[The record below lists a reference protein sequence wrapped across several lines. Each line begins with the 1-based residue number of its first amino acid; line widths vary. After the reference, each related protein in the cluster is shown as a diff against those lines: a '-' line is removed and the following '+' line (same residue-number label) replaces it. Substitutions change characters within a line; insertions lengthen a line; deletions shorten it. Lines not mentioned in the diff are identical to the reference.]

1 MIKGVRPMS
10 KRIIINDRLVD
21 QTMVPRSL
29 SSRKGE
35 NGILLVVGASDI
47 YHGAPLLSSMAGLRS
62 GVDLVYTGVPQRN
75 VLALRSFSPNI
86 IVLPFSHDSLDITSV
101 RDLLHVLPKKPDAAA
116 IGMGLNI
123 ARNKALTYLINE
135 LRGMQTKLLLD
146 ASALIPDVLKH
157 ISGTNSIITP
167 HLGEFT
173 RMFSMES
180 SIQSLVHR
188 NVSLKKLI
196 SIVVEMAEKYGIT
209 IVLKGEYN
217 VIASG
222 IDGNVSVIKR
232 STPAMTVGG
241 TGDVLS
247 GLVAGLLTKLDP
259 FLASIMGVYL
269 NGLAALQA
277 SKTLG
282 LHLLA
287 TDLIDNLPYVM
298 KKFDKIK

>member
-1 MIKGVRPMS
+1 M
-10 KRIIINDRLVD
+10 D
-21 QTMVPRSL
+21 
-29 SSRKGE
+29 
-35 NGILLVVGASDI
+35 
-47 YHGAPLLSSMAGLRS
+47 MA
-62 GVDLVYTGVPQRN
+62 
-75 VLALRSFSPNI
+75 
-86 IVLPFSHDSLDITSV
+86 SV
-101 RDLLHVLPKKPDAAA
+101 REILHVLPKKPDAAA
-116 IGMGLNI
+116 IGMGLDI
-123 ARNKALTYLINE
+123 AQIKGLIYLINE
-135 LRGMQTKLLLD
+135 LKGMQTKLLLD

-157 ISGTNSIITP
+157 ISG
-167 HLGEFT
+167 
-173 RMFSMES
+173 
-180 SIQSLVHR
+180 
-188 NVSLKKLI
+188 KLI
-196 SIVVEMAEKYGIT
+196 SAVVEMAEKYGIT

-222 IDGNVSVIKR
+222 IGGTVSVIKR

-277 SKTLG
+277 SKKLG

>member
-1 MIKGVRPMS
+1 MP
-10 KRIIINDRLVD
+10 KRIVINDQLVS
-21 QTMVPRSL
+21 QTMVPRSI

-35 NGILLVVGASDI
+35 NGIMLVVGASDI

-62 GVDLVYTGVPQRN
+62 GVDLVYTGVPERN
-75 VLALRSFSPNI
+75 VLAVRSYSPNI
-86 IVLPFSHDSLDITSV
+86 IVLPFSHNSLDITSV
-101 RDLLHVLPKKPDAAA
+101 REILHILPKKPDAAA

-123 ARNKALTYLINE
+123 AQIKGLTYLINE
-135 LRGMQTKLLLD
+135 LKGMQTKLLLD

-157 ISGTNSIITP
+157 ISGTNTIITP
-167 HLGEFT
+167 HLGEFK
-173 RMFSMES
+173 RVFSTES
-180 SIQSLVHR
+180 SIQLLIQKKS
-188 NVSLKKLI
+188 SLKKLI
-196 SIVVEMAEKYGIT
+196 SLVVEMAEKYGIT
-209 IVLKGEYN
+209 IILKGEYN

-222 IDGNVSVIKR
+222 IGGNVSVIKR

-259 FLASIMGVYL
+259 FLASTMGVYL

-277 SKTLG
+277 SKKLG

>member
-1 MIKGVRPMS
+1 MP
-10 KRIIINDRLVD
+10 KRVIVSDRLVS
-21 QTMVPRSL
+21 QTMVPRSE

-35 NGILLVVGASDI
+35 NGIMLVVGASNI

-101 RDLLHVLPKKPDAAA
+101 RDLLHVLPKKPHAAA

-123 ARNKALTYLINE
+123 ARTKALTYLINE

-173 RMFSMES
+173 RMFSMDS

-232 STPAMTVGG
+232 STPALTVGG

>member
-1 MIKGVRPMS
+1 MIQGVIPMS
-10 KRIIINDRLVD
+10 KRININDLLVSK
-21 QTMVPRSL
+21 TMVPRSV

-62 GVDLVYTGVPQRN
+62 GVDLVYTSVPQRN
-75 VLALRSFSPNI
+75 VLALRSYSPNI
-86 IVLPFSHDSLDITSV
+86 IVLPFPHDSLDVTSA
-101 RDLLHVLPKKPDAAA
+101 REILRLLPKKPDAAA

-123 ARNKALTYLINE
+123 AQTKGLTHLIND
-135 LRGMQTKLLLD
+135 LKGMQTKLLLD

-157 ISGTNSIITP
+157 ITGTNTIITP
-167 HLGEFT
+167 HLGEFK
-173 RMFSMES
+173 RLFSTES
-180 SIQSLVHR
+180 SIPLLPQKK
-188 NVSLKKLI
+188 VSLKKLI
-196 SIVVEMAEKYGIT
+196 SGVIEMAGKYGIT
-209 IVLKGEYN
+209 IILKGEYN
-217 VIASG
+217 IIASG
-222 IDGNVSVIKR
+222 TGGNVTVIKR

-247 GLVAGLLTKLDP
+247 GLVGGLLTKLDP
-259 FLASIMGVYL
+259 FLASITGVYL

-277 SKTLG
+277 SKRLG

>member
-1 MIKGVRPMS
+1 MS
-10 KRIIINDRLVD
+10 KRININDLLVSK
-21 QTMVPRSL
+21 TMVPRSV

-62 GVDLVYTGVPQRN
+62 GVDLVYTSVPQRN
-75 VLALRSFSPNI
+75 VLALRSYSPNV
-86 IVLPFSHDSLDITSV
+86 IVLPFPHDSLDVTSA
-101 RDLLHVLPKKPDAAA
+101 REILRLLPKKPDAAA

-123 ARNKALTYLINE
+123 AQTKGLTQLIND
-135 LRGMQTKLLLD
+135 LKGMQTKLLLD

-157 ISGTNSIITP
+157 ITGTNTIITP
-167 HLGEFT
+167 HLGEFK
-173 RMFSMES
+173 RLFSTES
-180 SIQSLVHR
+180 SIPFLPQK

-196 SIVVEMAEKYGIT
+196 SGVIEMAGKYGIT
-209 IVLKGEYN
+209 IILKGEYN

-222 IDGNVSVIKR
+222 TGGNVTVIKR

-247 GLVAGLLTKLDP
+247 GLVGGLLTKLDP
-259 FLASIMGVYL
+259 FLASITGVYL

-277 SKTLG
+277 SKRLG

>member
-1 MIKGVRPMS
+1 MP
-10 KRIIINDRLVD
+10 KRIFINDRLVS
-21 QTMVPRSL
+21 QTMVPRSI

-35 NGILLVVGASDI
+35 NGVLLVVGASHI

-75 VLALRSFSPNI
+75 ALALRSYSPNI
-86 IVLPFSHDSLDITSV
+86 IVLPFSHDSLHMTSV
-101 RDLLHVLPKKPDAAA
+101 REILRALPKKPDAAA
-116 IGMGLNI
+116 IGMGLDI
-123 ARNKALTYLINE
+123 AQIKGLTNLINE
-135 LRGMQTKLLLD
+135 LKGMQTKLLLD

-157 ISGTNSIITP
+157 ISETNTVITP
-167 HLGEFT
+167 HFGEFK
-173 RMFSMES
+173 RLFSIES
-180 SIQSLVHR
+180 SIQFLTQKKASLE
-188 NVSLKKLI
+188 KLI
-196 SIVVEMAEKYGIT
+196 SAVVKMAEKYGIT
-209 IVLKGEYN
+209 IILKGEYN
-217 VIASG
+217 VVASG
-222 IDGNVSVIKR
+222 INGNVSVIKR

-269 NGLAALQA
+269 NGLAGLQA
-277 SKTLG
+277 SEKLG

-298 KKFDKIK
+298 KKFDKIQ

>member
-1 MIKGVRPMS
+1 MIEGLSPMP
-10 KRIIINDRLVD
+10 KRIVINDRIVS
-21 QTMVPRSL
+21 QTMKPRSI

-35 NGILLVVGASDI
+35 NGIMLVVGASDI

-62 GVDLVYTGVPQRN
+62 GVDLVYTGVPERN
-75 VLALRSFSPNI
+75 VLALRSYSPNI
-86 IVLPFSHDSLDITSV
+86 IVLPFSHNSLDITSV
-101 RDLLHVLPKKPDAAA
+101 REILHVLPKKPDAAA

-123 ARNKALTYLINE
+123 AQIKGLTYLINE
-135 LRGMQTKLLLD
+135 LKSMQTKLLLD

-157 ISGTNSIITP
+157 ISGTNTIITP
-167 HLGEFT
+167 HLGEFK
-173 RMFSMES
+173 RIFSTES
-180 SIQSLVHR
+180 SIQVL
-188 NVSLKKLI
+188 NQKKASLKKLI
-196 SIVVEMAEKYGIT
+196 SLVVEMAEKYGIT
-209 IVLKGEYN
+209 IILKGEYN

-222 IDGNVSVIKR
+222 IGGNVSVIKR

-259 FLASIMGVYL
+259 FFASIMGVYL

-277 SKTLG
+277 SKRLG

>member
-1 MIKGVRPMS
+1 MIYGVRPLP
-10 KRIIINDRLVD
+10 KRIVINDRLVS
-21 QTMVPRSL
+21 QTMVPRSI

-35 NGILLVVGASDI
+35 NGILLVVGASEI

-75 VLALRSFSPNI
+75 VLALRSYSPNI
-86 IVLPFSHDSLDITSV
+86 IVLPFSHDSLDMTSA
-101 RDLLHVLPKKPDAAA
+101 REILHILPKKPDAAA
-116 IGMGLNI
+116 IGMGLDI
-123 ARNKALTYLINE
+123 AQIKGLGYLINE
-135 LRGMQTKLLLD
+135 LKGMQTKLLLD
-146 ASALIPDVLKH
+146 ASALIPEVLKH
-157 ISGTNSIITP
+157 ISGTNTIITP
-167 HLGEFT
+167 HLGEFN
-173 RMFSMES
+173 RMFSKES
-180 SIQSLVHR
+180 SIQFLIQNKASL
-188 NVSLKKLI
+188 NKLI

-209 IVLKGEYN
+209 IILKGEYN

-222 IDGNVSVIKR
+222 IGGHVSVIKR

-259 FLASIMGVYL
+259 FLASIMGVHL
-269 NGLAALQA
+269 NGLAALEA
-277 SKTLG
+277 SKRLG

>member
-1 MIKGVRPMS
+1 MSPMPN
-10 KRIIINDRLVD
+10 RIVINDRLVS
-21 QTMVPRSL
+21 QAMMPRSM

-35 NGILLVVGASDI
+35 NGIMLVVGASGI

-62 GVDLVYTGVPQRN
+62 GVDLVYTGVPQSN
-75 VLALRSFSPNI
+75 VLALRSHSPNI

-101 RDLLHVLPKKPDAAA
+101 REILHVLPKKPDAAA
-116 IGMGLNI
+116 IGMGLSI
-123 ARNKALTYLINE
+123 AQIKGLTYLINE
-135 LRGMQTKLLLD
+135 LKSMQTRLLLD
-146 ASALIPDVLKH
+146 ASALIPDVLEH
-157 ISGTNSIITP
+157 ISGTNTIITP

-173 RMFSMES
+173 RVFSTES
-180 SIQSLVHR
+180 SIQFLIQKKA
-188 NVSLKKLI
+188 SLKKLI
-196 SIVVEMAEKYGIT
+196 SVVVKMAEKYGIT
-209 IVLKGEYN
+209 IILKGEYN

-222 IDGNVSVIKR
+222 ISGNVSVIKR

-259 FLASIMGVYL
+259 FLASIIGVYL
-269 NGLAALQA
+269 NGLAALRV
-277 SKTLG
+277 SKRLG

-298 KKFDKIK
+298 KKFDTIK

>member
-1 MIKGVRPMS
+1 MP
-10 KRIIINDRLVD
+10 KRIVINDQLVS
-21 QTMVPRSL
+21 QTMVPRSI

-35 NGILLVVGASDI
+35 NGIMLVVGASDI

-62 GVDLVYTGVPQRN
+62 GVDLVYTGVPERN
-75 VLALRSFSPNI
+75 VLAVRSYSPNI
-86 IVLPFSHDSLDITSV
+86 IVLPFSHNSLDITSV
-101 RDLLHVLPKKPDAAA
+101 REILHILPKKPDAAA

-123 ARNKALTYLINE
+123 AQIKGLTYLINE
-135 LRGMQTKLLLD
+135 LKGMQTKLLLD

-157 ISGTNSIITP
+157 ISGTNTIITP
-167 HLGEFT
+167 HLGEFK
-173 RMFSMES
+173 RVFSTES
-180 SIQSLVHR
+180 SVQPLIQKKS
-188 NVSLKKLI
+188 SLKKSI
-196 SIVVEMAEKYGIT
+196 SLVVEMAEKYGIT
-209 IVLKGEYN
+209 IILKGEYN

-222 IDGNVSVIKR
+222 IGGNVSVIKR

-277 SKTLG
+277 SKKLG

>member
-1 MIKGVRPMS
+1 MIYGVRPLP
-10 KRIIINDRLVD
+10 KRIVVNDQLVS
-21 QTMVPRSL
+21 QTIVPRSI

-35 NGILLVVGASDI
+35 NGILLVVGASEI

-75 VLALRSFSPNI
+75 VLALRSYSPNI
-86 IVLPFSHDSLDITSV
+86 IVLPFSHDSLDMTSA
-101 RDLLHVLPKKPDAAA
+101 REILHILPKKPDAAA
-116 IGMGLNI
+116 IGMGLDI
-123 ARNKALTYLINE
+123 AQIKGLSYLINE
-135 LRGMQTKLLLD
+135 LKGMQTKLLLD
-146 ASALIPDVLKH
+146 ASALIPEALKH
-157 ISGTNSIITP
+157 ISGTNAIITP
-167 HLGEFT
+167 HLGEFK
-173 RMFSMES
+173 RVFSTES
-180 SIQSLVHR
+180 SIQFLIQKKASL
-188 NVSLKKLI
+188 NKLI
-196 SIVVEMAEKYGIT
+196 SVVVEMAEKYGIT
-209 IVLKGEYN
+209 IILKGEYN

-222 IDGNVSVIKR
+222 IGGNVSVIKR

-277 SKTLG
+277 SKRLG

>member
-1 MIKGVRPMS
+1 MP
-10 KRIIINDRLVD
+10 KRVIVSDRLVS
-21 QTMVPRSL
+21 QTMVPRSV

-35 NGILLVVGASDI
+35 NGIMLVVGASNI

-157 ISGTNSIITP
+157 ISGTNTIITP
-167 HLGEFT
+167 HLGEFM
-173 RMFSMES
+173 RVFSMES
-180 SIQSLVHR
+180 SIQSLVHK
-188 NVSLKKLI
+188 NANLKKLI

-222 IDGNVSVIKR
+222 IGGNVSVIKR

-287 TDLIDNLPYVM
+287 TDLIDNLPYVL